1 MERYTRLYSLPE
13 NLYTQGSPVIIAA
26 GALLLDNQT
35 GSVMAQLK
43 FRTVS
48 VKDVK
53 AVMVQIDACDIT
65 NRKVDG
71 VAEYQYLDLGASARR
86 DAYFGQKQAIALP
99 VSTTRAFAP
108 CCTRVV
114 FSDGMVW
121 EAPESAVWESL
132 PKSTLLSDRF
142 TNDLAEQ
149 YKRDTAEYAAY
160 VPESFS
166 GLWRCTCGALNE
178 ETEET
183 CHICRLSRKTQTDAL
198 NEETLQQHLTA
209 YQAAEAEKAAAEAA
223 QKAEEAAALAAKR
236 RKAAIVAA
244 AACVCIAA
252 FLLVTK
258 VIIPNKNYNAAVAL
272 MDAGQYEEAIT
283 AFEALDGYKN
293 SEEQITECG
302 YLRAAASMEAGQY
315 EEAITA
321 FEAMDGYKD
330 SAEQIEVCKIAI
342 KDIAYDAAVALM
354 NEGKYDE
361 AAAAFETLDGYKDS
375 VDLIES
381 ILELNKPLKAQISAE
396 VGDYITF
403 GTYEQDGDTA
413 NGQEDI
419 EWLVLAKEDNK
430 ILVISKYALDC
441 QPYNTEWAGVTWETC
456 TLRKWLNE
464 TFIDDAFSAEEKSMI
479 LATTVTADRNSGFG
493 TDPDNNTTDQIFL
506 LSIAEANEYF
516 NSNDERMCAPT
527 AYAKAQ
533 GPYTNDSY
541 KVDGEATCWW
551 WLRSPGYD
559 QLRAARVS
567 HVGGVSFYGRDVD
580 YDYECVRPAFWIN
593 LES

>member
-13 NLYTQGSPVIIAA
+13 NLYTQGGPVIIAA

-53 AVMVQIDACDIT
+53 AVMVQIDACDVA

-223 QKAEEAAALAAKR
+223 QKAEEAVALAAKR

-258 VIIPNKNYNAAVAL
+258 VIIPNKNYNAAVTL
-272 MDAGQYEEAIT
+272 MDAGQYEEAIA
-283 AFEALDGYKN
+283 AFEATD
-293 SEEQITECG
+293 
-302 YLRAAASMEAGQY
+302 
-315 EEAITA
+315 
-321 FEAMDGYKD
+321 DYKD
-330 SAEQIEVCKIAI
+330 SKDQIADCEKQIANNELGAI
-342 KDIAYDAAVALM
+342 KTSLIGDIV
-354 NEGKYDE
+354 
-361 AAAAFETLDGYKDS
+361 
-375 VDLIES
+375 V
-381 ILELNKPLKAQISAE
+381 
-396 VGDYITF
+396 F
-403 GTYEQDGDTA
+403 GTYEQDNDTS

-430 ILVISKYALDC
+430 ILVISKYALDT
-441 QPYNTEWAGVTWETC
+441 QPYNEEYTDVTWETC
-456 TLRKWLNE
+456 TLHDWLNE
-464 TFIDDAFSAEEKSMI
+464 AFINEAFSSTEKALI
-479 LATTVTADRNSGFG
+479 LETTVTADKNPRYS
-493 TDPDNNTTDQIFL
+493 TDPGNDTTDKIFL
-506 LSIAEANEYF
+506 LSIDEANEYL
-516 NSNDERMCAPT
+516 NSDAERMCAPT

-533 GPYTNDSY
+533 GASTSSKF
-541 KVDGEATCWW
+541 KVDGEASCWW
-551 WLRSPGYD
+551 WLRSPGD
-559 QLRAARVS
+559 AQLFAAYVYND
-567 HVGGVSFYGRDVD
+567 GGVGDSVDNAYG
-580 YDYECVRPAFWIN
+580 CVRPAFWIN
-593 LES
+593 LDS